1 MADEANPGQVR
12 SSVVAAYEVLIR
24 VLVLWGSSSSGISPL
39 TFFFED
45 LTAYGFKVFYSC
57 VDCVAPAVPLGSDNC
72 QLMGV
77 DVAGLEWILEAVLVS
92 ILWCPSVSIASWR
105 CVTHED
111 LGKAMFFHPGHTP
124 SLELVFWQYGFNA
137 GNFSLL
143 EDLDIGDKVAPVDV
157 EDGTKAMLMETLEE
171 FDVAAACDPGL
182 GAVEQSREYSSS
194 VNTDLG
200 LAFQAL
206 IAPHTLVESTEGAVS
221 LCQSVVNFLVD
232 LSVG

>member
-1 MADEANPGQVR
+1 M
-12 SSVVAAYEVLIR
+12 
-24 VLVLWGSSSSGISPL
+24 
-39 TFFFED
+39 
-45 LTAYGFKVFYSC
+45 
-57 VDCVAPAVPLGSDNC
+57 
-72 QLMGV
+72 
-77 DVAGLEWILEAVLVS
+77 
-92 ILWCPSVSIASWR
+92 
-105 CVTHED
+105 
-111 LGKAMFFHPGHTP
+111 
-124 SLELVFWQYGFNA
+124 
-137 GNFSLL
+137 
-143 EDLDIGDKVAPVDV
+143 DV

-206 IAPHTLVESTEGAVS
+206 IVPHTLAESTKGAVS